1 MLLLLATR
9 RSWHWLLGALPAPVL
24 ARLDGW
30 ARRQAQRRAERR
42 RQRFAAARR

>member
-1 MLLLLATR
+1 MLLLAAR
-9 RSWHWLLGALPAPVL
+9 RSWQWMLGAVPRPVL
-24 ARLDGW
+24 ARLDRW